1 MIGELCNLMNCC
13 KPNAV
18 SDKLML
24 KSENLYGNTNENTD
38 NNMNNNETQSRKNPK
53 GEIVNKYTDSVI
65 TFSNLK
71 VKENKHNKRVV
82 DTLVIGAKEV
92 ILEGEMFFHKQIIID
107 KLGIKNEI
115 RTERKGIT
123 IFGICDDINDQ
134 NTGIDFNLNLSKK
147 KLKNKKDKNIPLFKI
162 EYIKNDENYVLALV
176 NKEIKMQLYIDSDF
190 IIENNSNLDFMIGKI
205 QITIKSPGNQK
216 EDLFSVEVEGKI
228 YQYNKFKDCPIT
240 IGRSNTHIIIKN
252 SSISKTHAIIEYNEE
267 HGTISIKDNG
277 STNGTYFIL
286 CNKYPYIYILSDLT
300 MKLFESKFT
309 IKLHEN

>member
-13 KPNAV
+13 KPNAE

-252 SSISKTHAIIEYNEE
+252 SSISKTHAIIEYNKEK
-267 HGTISIKDNG
+267 GSILIKDNG
-277 STNGTYFIL
+277 SAIGTYFIL
-286 CNKYPYIYILSDLT
+286 WKKYLYILSVLN

-309 IKLHEN
+309 VKLNEN

>member
-92 ILEGEMFFHKQIIID
+92 ILEGEMFFHKQI
-107 KLGIKNEI
+107 NWSI
-115 RTERKGIT
+115 R
-123 IFGICDDINDQ
+123 
-134 NTGIDFNLNLSKK
+134 
-147 KLKNKKDKNIPLFKI
+147 
-162 EYIKNDENYVLALV
+162 Y
-176 NKEIKMQLYIDSDF
+176 
-190 IIENNSNLDFMIGKI
+190 
-205 QITIKSPGNQK
+205 
-216 EDLFSVEVEGKI
+216 
-228 YQYNKFKDCPIT
+228 
-240 IGRSNTHIIIKN
+240 
-252 SSISKTHAIIEYNEE
+252 
-267 HGTISIKDNG
+267 
-277 STNGTYFIL
+277 
-286 CNKYPYIYILSDLT
+286 
-300 MKLFESKFT
+300 
-309 IKLHEN
+309 

>member
-1 MIGELCNLMNCC
+1 MFSELCNLMNCC

-115 RTERKGIT
+115 RTERKGKT
-123 IFGICDDINDQ
+123 IFGINNDINFQ
-134 NTGIDFNLNLSKK
+134 NTGIDLNLNLSKK
-147 KLKNKKDKNIPLFKI
+147 KLKKK
-162 EYIKNDENYVLALV
+162 
-176 NKEIKMQLYIDSDF
+176 
-190 IIENNSNLDFMIGKI
+190 
-205 QITIKSPGNQK
+205 T
-216 EDLFSVEVEGKI
+216 KI
-228 YQYNKFKDCPIT
+228 Y
-240 IGRSNTHIIIKN
+240 SII
-252 SSISKTHAIIEYNEE
+252 
-267 HGTISIKDNG
+267 
-277 STNGTYFIL
+277 
-286 CNKYPYIYILSDLT
+286 
-300 MKLFESKFT
+300 
-309 IKLHEN
+309 